1 MERYLEKIIMSQ
13 KKFYLLILI
22 ILTIL
27 STFTVT
33 LLSIYNSF
41 GDLIDNMLLRLIPT
55 MGIFVALFLTLMIN
69 KYFINYK
76 KEEFSIIL
84 LSGCRNKEIIKY
96 ILIQFCLLFLISD
109 SLGFGLG
116 IILNNILDKIYP
128 SLLQYHIIEVG
139 YYYLAIIFCKMIYI
153 CFINYGVF
161 IRIKLSIADYLTNH
175 SQKTSKLS
183 FNLSNK
189 KTIKE
194 IFISLIGIAFIVLS
208 MMGLFDSSSLLFV
221 YYSLFLIGLLII
233 VVTTI
238 PFIFDLIHDRYLLN
252 NNIWLMALSYF
263 INFSNVLIS
272 DILVLLAVIPF
283 CLVGFFID
291 TNNNLLINVST
302 INYFINLIMIFICFI
317 LHFKVYL
324 PDIYKDIAVKRAI
337 GFTSKEIKTIYTRL
351 ALIFIFMIDIIPC
364 ILYSIMLYQSYINNI
379 INKNMMFILI
389 ISYLLCFII
398 FGIYMLYQYNLSV
411 REVYEDVRYLNR
423 SE

>member
-1 MERYLEKIIMSQ
+1 MKRYLEKIIMSQ

-22 ILTIL
+22 IFTIL

-41 GDLIDNMLLRLIPT
+41 GNLIDNMLLRLIPT

-116 IILNNILDKIYP
+116 IVLNSLLDKIYP
-128 SLLQYHIIEVG
+128 GLLQYYIIEVG
-139 YYYLAIIFCKMIYI
+139 YYYLAIIFCKLVYI
-153 CFINYGVF
+153 CFLNYGVF

-175 SQKTSKLS
+175 SQKTSKLPINIS
-183 FNLSNK
+183 DK
-189 KTIKE
+189 KPIKE
-194 IFISLIGIAFIVLS
+194 IFITLIGIAFIVLS
-208 MMGLFDSSSLLFV
+208 IMGLFDGNSLLFV
-221 YYSLFLIGLLII
+221 YYSLFLVGLLII

-238 PFIFDLIHDRYLLN
+238 PFIFDLIHDHYLLKN
-252 NNIWLMALSYF
+252 SIWLMSFSYF
-263 INFSNVLIS
+263 IDFSNVLIS
-272 DILVLLAVIPF
+272 DIFVLLAVIPL

-291 TNNNLLINVST
+291 TNNSLLIDVAT
-302 INYFINLIMIFICFI
+302 INYFINLIMIIICFI

-324 PDIYKDIAVKRAI
+324 PDIYEDIAIKRGI
-337 GFTSKEIKTIYTRL
+337 GFTSNEIKTIYNRL
-351 ALIFIFMIDIIPC
+351 ALIFICMIDIIPV

-379 INKNMMFILI
+379 ISKNMMFILV
-389 ISYLLCFII
+389 ISYLFCFII

>member
-1 MERYLEKIIMSQ
+1 MKRYLEKIIMSQ
-13 KKFYLLILI
+13 KNFYLLILI
-22 ILTIL
+22 IFTIL

-41 GDLIDNMLLRLIPT
+41 GNLIDNMLLKLIPT

-116 IILNNILDKIYP
+116 IVFNNLLDKIYP
-128 SLLQYHIIEVG
+128 DLLQYHIMEVG
-139 YYYLAIIFCKMIYI
+139 YYYLAIIFCKLVYI
-153 CFINYGVF
+153 CFLNYGVF

-175 SQKTSKLS
+175 SQKTSKLPIDI
-183 FNLSNK
+183 SNK
-189 KTIKE
+189 KPIKE
-194 IFISLIGIAFIVLS
+194 IFITLIGIAFIVLS
-208 MMGLFDSSSLLFV
+208 MMGLFDGSSLLFV

-238 PFIFDLIHDRYLLN
+238 PFIFDLIHDRYLLKN
-252 NNIWLMALSYF
+252 SIWLMAFSYF

-272 DILVLLAVIPF
+272 DIVVLLAVIPL

-291 TNNNLLINVST
+291 TNNSLLINVST
-302 INYFINLIMIFICFI
+302 INYFINLIMIIICFI

-324 PDIYKDIAVKRAI
+324 TDIYKDIAVKRAI
-337 GFTSKEIKTIYTRL
+337 GFTSKEIKAIYNRL
-351 ALIFIFMIDIIPC
+351 VLVFILMIDIMPV
-364 ILYSIMLYQSYINNI
+364 ILYAIMLYQSYINNI
-379 INKNMMFILI
+379 ISKSMMFVLI
-389 ISYLLCFII
+389 ISYLLCLII